1 MTPGRCIFP
10 PPVLRP
16 AASDAGLLGRR
27 QAGVRPE
34 GGEGKPRLETLDRG
48 RPAPLGEKHG
58 PHPNTFT
65 LQPPPDLDE
74 IISRLWAVG
83 AQITD
88 PYLNPTANHG
98 RLENVTL
105 HHVGVS
111 KGSSY
116 LMQELTVLDK
126 VCHQVFKKA

>member
-1 MTPGRCIFP
+1 MTPGLRIFP
-10 PPVLRP
+10 
-16 AASDAGLLGRR
+16 AMSDAGLLGRR

-34 GGEGKPRLETLDRG
+34 GGEGKPRLEALDRG

-58 PHPNTFT
+58 PHSNTFT
-65 LQPPPDLDE
+65 LRPPPPDLDK

-98 RLENVTL
+98 RLENITL

-116 LMQELTVLDK
+116 LTQELTVLDK